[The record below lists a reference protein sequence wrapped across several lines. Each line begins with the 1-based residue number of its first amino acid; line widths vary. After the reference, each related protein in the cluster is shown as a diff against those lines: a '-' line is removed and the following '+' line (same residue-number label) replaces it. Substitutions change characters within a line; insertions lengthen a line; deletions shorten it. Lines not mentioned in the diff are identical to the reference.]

1 MPLNILELD
10 AHAEGLYKYLTEN
23 TERPLDGMAILG
35 LALLKLYDRT
45 SRQDSTF
52 TEFADGFH
60 KSMLESY
67 AARSVGGTSSKH

>member
-1 MPLNILELD
+1 MNILELD

-45 SRQDSTF
+45 SNVTMLFKTF
-52 TEFADGFH
+52 AGDFH

-67 AARSVGGTSSKH
+67 ASRSTPSTSSKH